1 MVFCIAVKGRARL
14 GGPGQAFGLQP
25 ALGPFGQARVAE
37 QAPGDGGGVEA
48 VDAGQPVDEPAL
60 AVEDVEKLIGVDMQ
74 KPAAGP
80 HIGMGEHAPTPAGW
94 GERPPSGSLRM
105 WWTRPSA
112 ARRSIRTSVPSSQ
125 SLVQTKDMVEADD
138 AVKGDPFERED
149 ALVPHACHDGGLHR
163 VRFRLLGHRVRT
175 A

>member
-1 MVFCIAVKGRARL
+1 
-14 GGPGQAFGLQP
+14 
-25 ALGPFGQARVAE
+25 
-37 QAPGDGGGVEA
+37 
-48 VDAGQPVDEPAL
+48 
-60 AVEDVEKLIGVDMQ
+60 MQ

-80 HIGMGEHAPTPAGW
+80 HIGIGEHAPHPGGLGREAAERLVADVVDKAER
-94 GERPPSGSLRM
+94 GEALHQVVG
-105 WWTRPSA
+105 A
-112 ARRSIRTSVPSSQ
+112 VVAIVGADE
-125 SLVQTKDMVEADD
+125 DMVEPDD